1 MMDGQAVL
9 DLGSLVER
17 VLVKSILLGPAPA
30 CADRLRLV
38 GLTLCAVETDCQAGF
53 LEESGT

>member
-53 LEESGT
+53 FPP